1 MCRYKNYSYQ
11 LPVPYIIYAG
21 FEAIT
26 ESICDALLDLVHL
39 YNLKNVKNTH
49 VGVLLLVKLQVP
61 NHALHHTCTKKI
73 TRIILRRVLKTSSL
87 WLWI

>member
-1 MCRYKNYSYQ
+1 MLVLKLLLKVYVMRC
-11 LPVPYIIYAG
+11 
-21 FEAIT
+21 
-26 ESICDALLDLVHL
+26 SIWYHL

-73 TRIILRRVLKTSSL
+73 TRIILRRALKTSSL